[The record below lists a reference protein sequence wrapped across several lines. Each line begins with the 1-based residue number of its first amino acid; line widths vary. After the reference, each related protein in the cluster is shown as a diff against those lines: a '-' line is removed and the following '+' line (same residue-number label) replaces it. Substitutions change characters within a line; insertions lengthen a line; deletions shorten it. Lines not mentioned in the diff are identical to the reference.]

1 MKVEHEDLLHLFSNV
16 IGGLIAHPETEIP
29 HLDDEAKWEL
39 LTSRAWAIT
48 RQAAQKFE
56 AETSR

>member
-16 IGGLIAHPETEIP
+16 IGGLIANPETEIP
-29 HLDDEAKWEL
+29 HFDEEAKWRV

-48 RQAAQKFE
+48 RQAAKKFE